1 MYITSIETTPN
12 PNSMKINF
20 DQTLGKAETYTV
32 TNCKGCPEELISLL
46 NVGGVQSIF
55 VCNDFITINRD
66 PRSDWQP
73 ILEIA
78 TTILGGGDSSSKT
91 DFTLLEQQ
99 RQTAEKEGQVSIF
112 VQTFRGIPIQVK
124 VIANHIEKRI
134 SIAERFNEAV
144 QLIQKESGADYLA
157 ERYWANYGIRYGDV
171 GQIGNEVAD
180 EIAGTIDNQSLEQ
193 LVAAA
198 LGKTVAKSSPESLDS
213 LRLLLDAP
221 DWHDR
226 LKAVQAIGLDKQA
239 VELLTIALQ
248 DSHQQVRRLAA
259 AALGATGSTEAV
271 LPLCQTLLNDPLP
284 GVRRTAGDA
293 LSDLGD
299 ISAQSA
305 ACLALADTNKLV
317 RWRAAR
323 FLADIGTD
331 EALPYLVA
339 AAADAEFE
347 VRLEIKAA
355 LQRISG
361 GLSTSEPAW
370 KRILKKT

>member
-1 MYITSIETTPN
+1 MHITSIETTPN
-12 PNSMKINF
+12 PNSMKLNF
-20 DQTLGKAETYTV
+20 DQTMGKAETYTI
-32 TNCKGCPEELISLL
+32 TNYKGCPEELICLL
-46 NVGGVQSIF
+46 NIGGVQSIF

-66 PRSDWQP
+66 PRSDWLP
-73 ILEIA
+73 ILE
-78 TTILGGGDSSSKT
+78 TTTALLGGDDSEPKMG
-91 DFTLLEQQ
+91 FTLLEQQ
-99 RQTAEKEGQVSIF
+99 RQNAEKEGQVSIF

-124 VIANHIEKRI
+124 GIANQMDKRV
-134 SIAERFNEAV
+134 SIDERFNKAV
-144 QLIQKESGADYLA
+144 QLIQQESGADYLV
-157 ERYWANYGIRYGDV
+157 ERYWASYGIRYGDIDQLV
-171 GQIGNEVAD
+171 NEVAD

-193 LVAAA
+193 LVATA
-198 LGKTVAKSSPESLDS
+198 LGKPVEKTSQSSDN
-213 LRLLLDAP
+213 LRNLLNAP

-226 LKAVQAIGLDKQA
+226 LKAVQTIGTDNEA

-259 AALGATGSTEAV
+259 AALGATGSAEAV
-271 LPLCQTLLNDPLP
+271 LSLCQTLLNDPAA

-305 ACLALADTNKLV
+305 VCCALGDTNKLV

-323 FLADIGTD
+323 FLADIGTQ

-339 AAADAEFE
+339 VASDSEFE
-347 VRLEIKAA
+347 VCLEIKAA
-355 LQRISG
+355 MQRISG

-370 KRILKKT
+370 KRILKKD